1 MFTPDPIPRPAGPPA
16 SSTPL
21 RDYFAQPHPGVTE
34 GYAVLPR
41 SLVESMPLP
50 WQQQLTHLLA
60 EFHQAFGHLNW
71 PIYRVQPSRYE
82 KLVDLDEDQLAEVG
96 CIVEIDADGELV
108 YRERNGRLITNAEE
122 ATVLVSCLDPIPATQ
137 TAPAYATYSR
147 QPLTPVQPPTLHPT
161 TPQPTT
167 PQPTPTHGGAPAQHM
182 APQPPVQSPPT
193 PQHGI
198 PRYPAPQHPAPQHP
212 APQPTPM
219 PVPPP
224 QTPGPHPGFGL
235 NPDAAD
241 GPRW

>member
-21 RDYFAQPHPGVTE
+21 RDYFGQPHPGVTD

-50 WQQQLTHLLA
+50 WQQQMTHLLA

-96 CIVEIDADGELV
+96 CIVEIDANGELV
-108 YRERNGRLITNAEE
+108 YRERNGRRITNAEE

-137 TAPAYATYSR
+137 TAPAYATYPHQHSAPPYQSPI
-147 QPLTPVQPPTLHPT
+147 QPPT
-161 TPQPTT
+161 TPQHGT
-167 PQPTPTHGGAPAQHM
+167 PQRSMQ
-182 APQPPVQSPPT
+182 QPP
-193 PQHGI
+193 
-198 PRYPAPQHPAPQHP
+198 
-212 APQPTPM
+212 PM

-224 QTPGPHPGFGL
+224 PFPGPHPGFGPTPG
-235 NPDAAD
+235 NTPN
-241 GPRW
+241 GQQW